1 MGLKSLFGKLLG
13 SSDKAGTPGE
23 SVDYQGYRITPH
35 PKPQDGQFYT
45 AGRIEK
51 EFPEGAKEQYF
62 IRADTHASKDD
73 AMQHAVVKA
82 RQIIDEQGDGL
93 FRD

>member
-1 MGLKSLFGKLLG
+1 MGLKSLFGKLFTA
-13 SSDKAGTPGE
+13 SEDEGTPGA
-23 SVDYQGYRITPH
+23 SVDYQGYKITPQ
-35 PKPQDGQFYT
+35 PKPQGGQFYT

-51 EFPEGAKEQYF
+51 EFPDGVKEHYF
-62 IRADTHASKDD
+62 IRADTHAGKDA

-82 RQIIDEQGDGL
+82 RQIIDEQGERL

>member
-13 SSDKAGTPGE
+13 SSGEGTPGE
-23 SVDYQGYRITPH
+23 TVDYQGYRITPH
-35 PKPQDGQFYT
+35 PKPERGQFYT

-51 EFPEGAKEQYF
+51 DFPEGVKEQYF
-62 IRADTHASKDD
+62 IRADTHASKDA
-73 AMQHAVVKA
+73 AMQHSVVKA
-82 RQIIDEQGDGL
+82 RQIIDEQGDRL